1 MGGVSEIVLGD
12 LLHWQRGLRL
22 VPATAEDASTV
33 ADRPVSWAVSLR
45 ASAPVLPPLRGGEIV
60 IAPPRIL
67 EQARDAEMIDQAALL
82 RQLADQPIAA
92 LMVEPSFSEGR
103 VDGVTLLVT
112 PGAFPHD
119 VESNLNRL
127 ITERRAELFR
137 LGSELSRMLS
147 NATLS
152 GAGIDTL
159 LDAAA
164 SLIHRPMVL
173 LDDRLSVLG
182 RSSAIDDGVRLSKE
196 MVDRLPRILQT
207 GVREVFDTEGRR
219 WLGQRIGTGMAPAGD
234 AGSGLLLLSA
244 HHGDGSTEIDRLVL
258 SQVGSAVDLLL
269 RHSGGIEAIPRG
281 RASREPLLADLLLGR
296 LASRDA
302 AEARARLL
310 GIDPTAWVRVAL
322 VSGDR
327 SAIDRAR
334 SLAPD
339 NRLRISAMVAND
351 HLAIVM
357 VGEEPDPSLWRSL
370 SMLVREQSS
379 PPAVVPMLVLSDPVA
394 GAAGLPHSLDQVRTI
409 ERLMRAGT
417 VTGSAIRASEIDRL
431 GIAGLLLPF
440 VGLRQDRVDS
450 GEMRARMDAFASTML
465 HTLED
470 HDTRRG
476 SELVSTLA
484 AFLDL
489 GGALA
494 QAADQLGV
502 HRNTLSYRLNR
513 IAELTARDLN
523 DPQTRFLLQI
533 ALAIRT
539 LQRAAT
545 RT

>member
-1 MGGVSEIVLGD
+1 MSEIVLGD
-12 LLHWQRGLRL
+12 LLHWQRGLGL
-22 VPATAEDASTV
+22 VPATEEDASTV

-67 EQARDAEMIDQAALL
+67 EQARDAEMIDHATLL

-112 PGAFPHD
+112 AGAFPHD

-173 LDDRLSVLG
+173 FDGRLSVLG
-182 RSSAIDDGVRLSKE
+182 RSSTIDDGVRLSKE
-196 MVDRLPRILQT
+196 TVDRLPRVLRA
-207 GVREVFDTEGRR
+207 GVREVVDTEGRR
-219 WLGQRIGTGMAPAGD
+219 WLGQRFGTGMASTGD
-234 AGSGLLLLSA
+234 AGTGLLLLLA

-310 GIDPTAWVRVAL
+310 GIDPTGRVRVAL
-322 VSGDR
+322 VSGDQ
-327 SAIDRAR
+327 SLIDRAR

-339 NRLRISAMVAND
+339 DRGRISAMVAID
-351 HLAIVM
+351 QLAIVM
-357 VGEEPDPSLWRSL
+357 VGEEPDASLWRSL
-370 SMLVREQSS
+370 SALVRERSS
-379 PPAVVPMLVLSDPVA
+379 PSAVMPMLVLSDPAA
-394 GAAGLPHSLDQVRTI
+394 GAAHLPNSLDQVRTI
-409 ERLMRAGT
+409 ERLMRAGRFA
-417 VTGSAIRASEIDRL
+417 GSAIRASEIDRL
-431 GIAGLLLPF
+431 GIAGLLLPL
-440 VGLRQDRVDS
+440 VGSRQDRVDA
-450 GEMRARMDAFASTML
+450 GEMRDRMDAFASTML
-465 HTLED
+465 RALED

-513 IAELTARDLN
+513 IAELTERDLN
-523 DPQTRFLLQI
+523 DPQTRVLLQI
-533 ALAIRT
+533 ALAIRA
-539 LQRAAT
+539 LQRAAVQP
-545 RT
+545 